1 MIRAGLRDHR
11 RAGVRD
17 CQRGGVW
24 AGGRRNADRQVPGDE
39 LVYEAA
45 QEATHKATH
54 DAACER
60 WCHCSR

>member
-1 MIRAGLRDHR
+1 M
-11 RAGVRD
+11 
-17 CQRGGVW
+17 W

-54 DAACER
+54 DVACER